1 MKDIEKQI
9 KEDCCIYSSTDDL
22 DGLTHDIKKEL
33 DKDKKRID
41 KTLISAEFGTRFRD
55 SKEEN
60 KEDKDVIKDAK
71 K

>member
-9 KEDCCIYSSTDDL
+9 KDDCCIYSSIEDL

-41 KTLISAEFGTRFRD
+41 KSLISAEFGTRFR
-55 SKEEN
+55 KEN
-60 KEDKDVIKDAK
+60 KENKDSKSEAK
-71 K
+71 